1 MIFTVKLKQAL
12 STLIKKY
19 SNCLNNKITYLLFFF
34 AALLLVSCTAND
46 NIPSLRESYSK
57 NDSKPFGA
65 NIAYR
70 QLEAMF
76 TDNIIRDKRQP
87 FTSTWQG
94 INDTGS
100 LYICVASKLFVN
112 EEEVNAMLEYVQDGN
127 DLVISAG
134 RVDENLLKQ
143 IKCDE
148 MYADITEENMLE
160 KMQDTKAGTFS
171 KPETY
176 YGYYYFPIQNHFI
189 NIDSSTTK
197 VLGFN
202 NDGKPNSIVYFHGAG
217 RLFLQCEPRA
227 LSNYFLLT
235 HDNHQYLQQVLAYT
249 GNAPEH
255 VYWDDYYSKL
265 SYRKKGKNDNG
276 FSTLSEIMKHPPL
289 VYAFWLAL
297 LLMLLYILFGGKR
310 VQRIIEQLKPNEN
323 TTLTFTETIGRLYLQ
338 KKDNKNIAD
347 KMVTYFNE
355 YIRNTYFLNSNHV
368 NDDFVTVLSRKSGVE
383 KEKVDTLYRSIAAT
397 QSSDV
402 VNDYQLLSLQQQ
414 IQDFYKNKG

>member
-1 MIFTVKLKQAL
+1 M
-12 STLIKKY
+12 
-19 SNCLNNKITYLLFFF
+19 NNKTTYLIFFC
-34 AALLLVSCTAND
+34 AILLLASCTIND

-76 TDNIIRDKRQP
+76 TGNIIRDKAQP
-87 FTSTWQG
+87 FISTWQG
-94 INDTGS
+94 ISDTGS
-100 LYICVASKLFVN
+100 LYICISSKLFVN
-112 EEEVNAMLEYVQDGN
+112 EEEVDAMLKYVEDGN

-134 RVDENLLKQ
+134 RMDEILLKR

-148 MYADITEENMLE
+148 MYADISEENTLE
-160 KMQDTKAGTFS
+160 KMQDTKTSMMS
-171 KPETY
+171 KPQTY
-176 YGYYYFPIQNHFI
+176 YDYYYYPFQNHFL

-197 VLGFN
+197 VLGL
-202 NDGKPNSIVYFHGAG
+202 NDAGKPNSIVYFYGGG

-265 SYRKKGKNDNG
+265 SYRKKDKNSKNDNG
-276 FSTLSEIMKHPPL
+276 FSTFSEIMKHPPL

-355 YIRNTYFLNSNHV
+355 YIRNTYLLNSNHV

-383 KEKVDTLYRSIAAT
+383 KEKVDTLYRSITAT